1 VHPAAASWAQARAPA
16 EGGKG
21 LATVPRRGALC
32 SGPEESPLSMSLF
45 RHRASLALALGLALA
60 TSPLRPAWGASDYER
75 YLRAAERLY
84 ESLEYE
90 RALQQLSRA
99 RKLASSVQQ
108 DVEVSLYEGILY
120 AELGRWAQARV
131 SFKAALLLEPE
142 AKLPITVS
150 PKVQKELEAQR
161 EQVRK
166 ELAGRK
172 PSGPVSSAPPPQEP
186 PAEPLRPSTDKPLR
200 PDLKPA
206 PRGEPAAPVATVQQP
221 ARAVPVVPVVL
232 LGVGVAAAGAGSA
245 FGLMSQGQ
253 VQAARAATFQSET
266 VEHLRQ
272 AQGSATTANVLFLSA
287 GAAAVGAVVTWLLAP
302 PSPPPPAPR
311 RP

>member
-1 VHPAAASWAQARAPA
+1 
-16 EGGKG
+16 
-21 LATVPRRGALC
+21 
-32 SGPEESPLSMSLF
+32 MSLF

-120 AELGRWAQARV
+120 AELGRWSQARA

-142 AKLPITVS
+142 ARLPLTVS

-166 ELAGRK
+166 ELAGRT
-172 PSGPVSSAPPPQEP
+172 PSVPVSSTPPPQPPPATEP
-186 PAEPLRPSTDKPLR
+186 PRPSTDKPLR
-200 PDLKPA
+200 PDLKPT
-206 PRGEPAAPVATVQQP
+206 PRVEPTAPVATVQKP
-221 ARAVPVVPVVL
+221 APTVPVVPAVL
-232 LGVGVAAAGAGSA
+232 LGAGVAAAGAGSV
-245 FGLMSQGQ
+245 FGLISQNQ

-272 AQGSATTANVLFLSA
+272 AQGSATTANVLFLGA

-302 PSPPPPAPR
+302 PPPSPPSPG

>member
-1 VHPAAASWAQARAPA
+1 MP
-16 EGGKG
+16 
-21 LATVPRRGALC
+21 
-32 SGPEESPLSMSLF
+32 LF
-45 RHRASLALALGLALA
+45 RHRASLALVLGLALA

-90 RALQQLSRA
+90 RALQQLARA

-108 DVEVSLYEGILY
+108 DVEVSLYEGMLY
-120 AELGRWAQARV
+120 AELGRWAQARA

-142 AKLPITVS
+142 AKLPLTVS

-166 ELAGRK
+166 ELADYK
-172 PSGPVSSAPPPQEP
+172 PSGPLSATPPPQSQPAAEP
-186 PAEPLRPSTDKPLR
+186 PRPGVDTPLR
-200 PDLKPA
+200 PDLTPA
-206 PRGEPAAPVATVQQP
+206 PPPAPAAPVATAQQP

-232 LGVGVAAAGAGSA
+232 LGVGAAAAGAGSA
-245 FGLMSQGQ
+245 FGLLSQSQ
-253 VQAARAATFQSET
+253 VQAAREASFQSET

-272 AQGSATTANVLFLSA
+272 AQGSATTANALFVTA

-302 PSPPPPAPR
+302 PPPAPPSPG